1 MSPIRILGLSGIG
14 ALAIAAAVSFAQNN
28 PEGTA
33 AAKPAAAATTT
44 AAAETATWGDPAA
57 GATKAA
63 ACAACHGL
71 DGNPTDPQYPR
82 LAGMP
87 ERYVAHQI
95 ELFKKGLRTDGQAA
109 VMLPYAN
116 ALTAQ
121 DARDIGAH
129 FAKQKAGAVVA
140 NASLITTGPNAGKR
154 LYEVGQDLYWRG
166 DAKREIAGCFGCH
179 GSDGRGNAGPSFPH
193 IGGQNPDYVKQRLAY
208 YRAGVTQDPNKHLF
222 AMMND
227 IAKGLTDEEI
237 AGLAAYV
244 SGLHDRS
251 LDVGVTLTP
260 AQIEAAKAQQAT
272 LDKQAPVAAPAAEA
286 TAATPAPAAEAVT
299 K

>member
-33 AAKPAAAATTT
+33 AAKPAAAAATTT

-95 ELFKKGLRTDGQAA
+95 ELFKKGLRTDGRAA
-109 VMLPYAN
+109 EMLQYAN

-129 FAKQKAGAVVA
+129 FAKQKAGALVA
-140 NASLITTGPNAGKR
+140 DATLISTGPNAGKR

-193 IGGQNPDYVKQRLAY
+193 IGGQNANYVKQRLAY
-208 YRAGVTQDPNKHLF
+208 YRAGVTQDPNKHLY

-227 IAKGLTDEEI
+227 ITKSLSDEEI

-251 LDVGVTLTP
+251 LDTDVALTP
-260 AQIEAAKAQQAT
+260 AQIEAAKAQQAA
-272 LDKQAPVAAPAAEA
+272 LDKQAPAAAPAATAAAAPAAEA
-286 TAATPAPAAEAVT
+286 AT